1 MTCKVHLEKMH
12 ESVPIVPT
20 FCVNID
26 YIAMLLQQPSILLS
40 V

>member
-12 ESVPIVPT
+12 ESVSIFPT